1 MAAIRKRAAAAKAG
15 DADLEILTQRGPD
28 GAYEALQLYRSRAL
42 RYKTK
47 GDSKSAINTAC
58 AGAKALLKGSYV
70 HAGSEL
76 SALMI
81 TLLDESAAELD
92 AESRAMVNDVDSAF
106 EQADKDG
113 NSVQRTDFL
122 KSCIKW
128 SQNTKELGDPQLHV
142 RLGKFLFVVI
152 HCFWCLLP
160 YNHLHLRHD
169 HLDSGPSS

>member
-1 MAAIRKRAAAAKAG
+1 MFFFVDCRGGGFINNQVSVRRTGMAAIRKRAAAAKAG

-142 RLGKFLFVVI
+142 RLGKFA
-152 HCFWCLLP
+152 
-160 YNHLHLRHD
+160 
-169 HLDSGPSS
+169 S